1 MQFSD
6 PPPPKHTGPR
16 SKWITIINELKE
28 NPGQFALIGNFSPGV
43 PAQIRAGAYP
53 AFFLGSDV
61 DMSDNLA
68 RRDYM
73 AQHWEV
79 VTRTQIKDRLDM
91 WIRWLG

>member
-1 MQFSD
+1 MEFSN
-6 PPPPKHTGPR
+6 PPPPKQSGPR
-16 SKWITIINELKE
+16 DKWITIINELKT

-43 PAQIRAGAYP
+43 PAQIRAGRYP
-53 AFFLGSDV
+53 GFFLDSDI
-61 DMSDNLA
+61 DMDNPLA

-79 VTRTQIKDRLDM
+79 VTRTSTKDRLDM